1 MSLGLLGLERMG
13 PLEIILIV
21 VVLVLI
27 FGAKRIPELARSLG
41 KSINE
46 FKKGQREGAT
56 EDTAEDPAKQDQDT
70 DDKQGKS
77 A

>member
-13 PLEIILIV
+13 PLEILLIV

-46 FKKGQREGAT
+46 FKKGQREGAS
-56 EDTAEDPAKQDQDT
+56 EKDTAQQDAKDDQGDES
-70 DDKQGKS
+70 KKN
-77 A
+77 

>member
-13 PLEIILIV
+13 PLEILLIV

-46 FKKGQREGAT
+46 FKKGQREGVS
-56 EDTAEDPAKQDQDT
+56 EKDTAQQDAKDDQGDESKKT
-70 DDKQGKS
+70 
-77 A
+77 